1 MLNGTGIIG
10 ERKYGTCETMKNVAV
25 LLTSVPQSGGEHLYL
40 KMVMEAL
47 IANDQRKFR
56 VLAVC
61 CNDYWQTWCR
71 KNHVKRVFYKLEKYS
86 LKKMRFNA
94 YLRFPALV
102 YNTCFSELGR
112 IVSENKIDLL
122 VGGQQSIFIPRLK
135 CRVVQPVHD
144 LMHRYEA
151 QYDEIKSTFE
161 WREMYFSSEARI
173 ADLVLVDSELGK
185 AQYRECYY
193 KKGKHV
199 PRIRVLPFAPPEF
212 GDKKEEYVETPAKY
226 IFYPAQFWEH
236 KNHKNLISAVRL
248 LKERLTDI
256 RLILVGSERNVQ
268 RKIERL
274 ITDYGLESHVLIRG
288 FVSDEQLIYLY
299 RHAVALVMPTQ
310 IGPTNIPP
318 LEAMALGCPVIV
330 SNKYAMPDQVGNAG
344 LSCDPNSAEDIA
356 ACIEKVWSDEKLRQ
370 DMIQKGY
377 ERSKKWTANAF
388 KKRFI
393 KIIMD
398 ELDR

>member
-1 MLNGTGIIG
+1 M
-10 ERKYGTCETMKNVAV
+10 
-25 LLTSVPQSGGEHLYL
+25 
-40 KMVMEAL
+40 
-47 IANDQRKFR
+47 
-56 VLAVC
+56 
-61 CNDYWQTWCR
+61 
-71 KNHVKRVFYKLEKYS
+71 
-86 LKKMRFNA
+86 
-94 YLRFPALV
+94 
-102 YNTCFSELGR
+102 
-112 IVSENKIDLL
+112 
-122 VGGQQSIFIPRLK
+122 
-135 CRVVQPVHD
+135 
-144 LMHRYEA
+144 
-151 QYDEIKSTFE
+151 
-161 WREMYFSSEARI
+161 
-173 ADLVLVDSELGK
+173 
-185 AQYRECYY
+185 
-193 KKGKHV
+193 
-199 PRIRVLPFAPPEF
+199 
-212 GDKKEEYVETPAKY
+212 
-226 IFYPAQFWEH
+226 
-236 KNHKNLISAVRL
+236 
-248 LKERLTDI
+248 
-256 RLILVGSERNVQ
+256 
-268 RKIERL
+268 
-274 ITDYGLESHVLIRG
+274 ESHVLIRG